1 MSRHQQGV
9 EEVRSGRLLSGIA
22 LGVLVAAGI
31 AVAPAIGAPE
41 KTAARSVKIESPVPF
56 HGFGTFTPAAADP
69 RLAAIY
75 ARGGLDTGGFTFTP
89 SDSRRVSN
97 RAVTLAVRSRSS
109 RPLVAADR
117 TAAASTEA
125 STVSLAPVA
134 YSLGVAVG
142 FRRFALSGDVTKI
155 DLAGAP
161 GSREAVDVGVSYA
174 GKRFSGQLRAGADR
188 PLAGTPRLIEQGPVY
203 SVDLAGSYRLTHSLD
218 VTAGVRYKSERD
230 RLQKLSDDRRDSKSV
245 YVGTAFHF

>member
-1 MSRHQQGV
+1 M
-9 EEVRSGRLLSGIA
+9 RSGRLLSGIA
-22 LGVLVAAGI
+22 LGVIVAAGI
-31 AVAPAIGAPE
+31 VVAPAIGAPE
-41 KTAARSVKIESPVPF
+41 RSAARSVKIESAEPF
-56 HGFGTFTPAAADP
+56 SGFGTFTPAAADP
-69 RLAAIY
+69 RLAAVY
-75 ARGGLDTGGFTFTP
+75 ARGGLDTGGFNFTP
-89 SDSRRVSN
+89 SDSRRESN
-97 RAVTLAVRSRSS
+97 RTVTVAVRARSS
-109 RPLVAADR
+109 RAAVAADR
-117 TAAASTEA
+117 SAAASA
-125 STVSLAPVA
+125 APATVSLAPVA
-134 YSLGVAVG
+134 YSLGLAVG

-188 PLAGTPRLIEQGPVY
+188 PIPDAQRLIEQGPVY

-245 YVGTAFHF
+245 YIGTAFHF